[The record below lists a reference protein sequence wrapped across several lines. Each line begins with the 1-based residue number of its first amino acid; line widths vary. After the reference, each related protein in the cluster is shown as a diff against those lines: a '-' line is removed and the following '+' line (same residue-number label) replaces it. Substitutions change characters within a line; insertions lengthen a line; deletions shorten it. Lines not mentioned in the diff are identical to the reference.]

1 MNSVITTY
9 RDSCILGWHVITL
22 QAEIFGPDSGNLN
35 RKLQEIRNEISN
47 RRSDELKALRA
58 ERAAL
63 RWWQIFKK
71 EKIDEEIRLN
81 EAGRW
86 SEDWLVNIH
95 FRCDVLLRE
104 KFVMVSKTVTKDGPT
119 IVTIEKWEKV

>member
-9 RDSCILGWHVITL
+9 RDSYILGWHAAL
-22 QAEIFGPDSGNLN
+22 QVEIFGPDADKLDL
-35 RKLQEIRNEISN
+35 RLQEIRNEISS
-47 RRSDELKALRA
+47 RRSNELKMLRDK
-58 ERAAL
+58 RAAL
-63 RWWQIFKK
+63 RWWQIIKK
-71 EKIDEEIRLN
+71 EKIDVEIRLS

-119 IVTIEKWEKV
+119 TVTIEKWEKA